1 MNADRSPTGKPPA
14 TNEPAEPA
22 ASRPLLWDVQHRMRI
37 VFRKDPAVKYISH
50 LDLLRAWERAIR
62 RAELPLAYSLGF
74 NPHPKITIAMPLPVG
89 CTGENE
95 VLDIILYEPVSELE
109 ITRALDP
116 VMPPGIVVVSAET
129 VELKSPALATLF
141 VQAVYD
147 IHLVDIGEKEVE
159 RRITDL
165 LERKT
170 VPVEFR
176 RKQFDLRPLVG
187 SLILSRV
194 HAPDGA
200 YPADRGHP
208 ADQGHPLTLRAVLLQ
223 DDRGRIG
230 RPDVLMQALG
240 LSEHVRAMHRVQVL
254 FHT

>member
-1 MNADRSPTGKPPA
+1 VSADRSPTDKLPT
-14 TNEPAEPA
+14 TNEPAA
-22 ASRPLLWDVQHRMRI
+22 LRPLLWDAQHRMRI
-37 VFRKDPAVKYISH
+37 VFRKDTAIKYISH

-62 RAELPLAYSLGF
+62 RAELPLAYSMGF
-74 NPHPKITIAMPLPVG
+74 SPHPKITIAMPIPVG

-95 VLDIILYEPVSELE
+95 VLDIILYEPVPGQE

-116 VMPPGIVVVSAET
+116 VMPPGLVVVSAET

-147 IHLVDIGEKEVE
+147 VLLVDVGGKEVE
-159 RRITDL
+159 HRIADL

-176 RKQFDLRPLVG
+176 HKQFDLRPLVG
-187 SLILSRV
+187 SLTLSEVRP
-194 HAPDGA
+194 PDGA
-200 YPADRGHP
+200 SPADEGHP
-208 ADQGHPLTLRAVLLQ
+208 ADKDHTLTLRAVLLQ
-223 DDRGRIG
+223 DERGRIG

-240 LSEHVRAMHRVQVL
+240 LSEHVRETHRVQLL
-254 FHT
+254 FQT

>member
-1 MNADRSPTGKPPA
+1 VNADRNPTDKPFT
-14 TNEPAEPA
+14 TNEPDAP
-22 ASRPLLWDVQHRMRI
+22 RPLLWDVQHRKRI
-37 VFRKDPAVKYISH
+37 VFRKDPAIKYISH

-62 RAELPLAYSLGF
+62 RAELPLAYSMGF
-74 NPHPKITIAMPLPVG
+74 SPHPKITIAMPIPVG

-95 VLDIILYEPVSELE
+95 VLDVILYEPVSEPDVA
-109 ITRALDP
+109 RALDP
-116 VMPPGIVVVSAET
+116 VMPPGIVVVSVET

-147 IHLVDIGEKEVE
+147 VLLVDVGEKEVE
-159 RRITDL
+159 HRITDL

-187 SLILSRV
+187 SLTLSEV
-194 HAPDGA
+194 HR
-200 YPADRGHP
+200 ADEGHP
-208 ADQGHPLTLRAVLLQ
+208 ADKGHPVTLRAVLLQ

-240 LSEHVRAMHRVQVL
+240 LSEHVRETHRVQLL
-254 FHT
+254 FQT

>member
-1 MNADRSPTGKPPA
+1 
-14 TNEPAEPA
+14 
-22 ASRPLLWDVQHRMRI
+22 MRI

-62 RAELPLAYSLGF
+62 RAKLPLAYSMGF
-74 NPHPKITIAMPLPVG
+74 NPHPKITIAMPIPVG

-95 VLDIILYEPVSELE
+95 VLDVILYEPVSELE
-109 ITRALDP
+109 VTRALDP
-116 VMPPGIVVVSAET
+116 VMPPGIVVVSTET

-147 IHLVDIGEKEVE
+147 ILLVDVGEKEAE

-176 RKQFDLRPLVG
+176 RKHFDLRPLVG
-187 SLILSRV
+187 SLTLS
-194 HAPDGA
+194 GA
-200 YPADRGHP
+200 YP
-208 ADQGHPLTLRAVLLQ
+208 PLTLRAVLLQ

-230 RPDVLMQALG
+230 RADVLMQALG
-240 LSEHVRAMHRVQVL
+240 LSEHVRATHRVQVL
-254 FHT
+254 FQT